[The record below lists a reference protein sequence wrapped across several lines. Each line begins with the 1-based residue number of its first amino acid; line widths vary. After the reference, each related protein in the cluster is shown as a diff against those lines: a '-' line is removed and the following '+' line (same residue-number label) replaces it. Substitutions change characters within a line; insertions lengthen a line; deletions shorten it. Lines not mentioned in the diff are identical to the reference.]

1 MPPFLWY
8 VAASRNSVDRM
19 PWLDTGWKPHVGV
32 KCSGHCMG
40 CVRPICFIVFC
51 WKLMFCV
58 FSGKKKKSHPEIIS
72 SPMGMTFK
80 KKHPIFW
87 ALSKLRGEP
96 PAQTDFSTFWKVKKL
111 PTLACSEGTWVFFLE
126 VSWGPN
132 LQSSLWRLPNH
143 KKTKQMFVFQFA
155 KKKLKSGSMHRT
167 LTVWLPD
174 EKLVGRG
181 GKEGTSTTFG

>member
-1 MPPFLWY
+1 
-8 VAASRNSVDRM
+8 M

-58 FSGKKKKSHPEIIS
+58 FSGKKKKSHPDIIS

-80 KKHPIFW
+80 KNTLSSGHCPNWGGNPLPKLIL
-87 ALSKLRGEP
+87 ALFEKWE
-96 PAQTDFSTFWKVKKL
+96 KL
-111 PTLACSEGTWVFFLE
+111 PTLACGEGTYVFFLE

-143 KKTKQMFVFQFA
+143 KKKQNRCLFFSLQKKSWNQEACTALWQSDCRMRNWLPKKA
-155 KKKLKSGSMHRT
+155 KKALQQLFTNK
-167 LTVWLPD
+167 
-174 EKLVGRG
+174 
-181 GKEGTSTTFG
+181 